1 MGLATGR
8 DTGYRLQGPVTNL
21 TVAGVAAAAVVFQI
35 SNFAQLVGT
44 KSVIL
49 KRIKMMNNALGNQ
62 VIIFGT
68 GAGAGFAQL
77 VPGLVTLN
85 GLNADWEEE
94 DLPEV
99 EFFADITAYPVALV
113 AAGTI
118 DIQVEVEERG

>member
-8 DTGYRLQGPVTNL
+8 DVGYRIQGPVTNL
-21 TVAGVAAAAVVFQI
+21 AAAAVANAVVIFQV
-35 SNFAQLVGT
+35 STFAQLVGT

-62 VIIFGT
+62 VIIIGT
-68 GAGAGFAQL
+68 GAGAGFAPAF
-77 VPGLVTLN
+77 PGLSTINNLN
-85 GLNADWEEE
+85 EDFEED

-99 EFFADITAYPVALV
+99 EFFADITAYPVAIL
-113 AAGTI
+113 AGGTL

>member
-21 TVAGVAAAAVVFQI
+21 AAAGVANAIVVFQI

-44 KSVIL
+44 KSVII

-68 GAGAGFAQL
+68 GAGAGFAQ
-77 VPGLVTLN
+77 TLET
-85 GLNADWEEE
+85 L
-94 DLPEV
+94 DLLAAAILAAAS
-99 EFFADITAYPVALV
+99 FITLHLGRNDNETP
-113 AAGTI
+113 
-118 DIQVEVEERG
+118 D